1 MDKNTLVGFIL
12 IGAVIVGFVIYN
24 RPSQEERARAQHYQ
38 DSIQQVIKQQQEAQE
53 KQAAAAIE
61 AARPDST
68 SLFFQ
73 AAQGTEQFTVLEKR
87 GRCRDRQDV
96 RRACLYDRSR
106 NERHGAVSV
115 PDRFRRAV
123 PEYPGGDRRGYVE
136 ADRLCHGR
144 AIFPCYGQRQPEG
157 DLFRDRPDGE
167 DQDQRTRVQ

>member
-12 IGAVIVGFVIYN
+12 IGAVIVGFGIYN

-73 AAQGTEQFTVLEKR
+73 AAQ
-87 GRCRDRQDV
+87 V
-96 RRACLYDRSR
+96 RNSLPYW
-106 NERHGAVSV
+106 
-115 PDRFRRAV
+115 
-123 PEYPGGDRRGYVE
+123 
-136 ADRLCHGR
+136 
-144 AIFPCYGQRQPEG
+144 
-157 DLFRDRPDGE
+157 
-167 DQDQRTRVQ
+167 RTSWFS